1 MHTNEEKLTLS
12 NLGNG
17 AAVELFGIELRRVLK
32 DVMDPNTD
40 PKAVREI
47 TLKVAFKPGE
57 DRELVPMGLK
67 AQSKLA
73 GSRIFMSKVIIGR
86 NQGRVEARE
95 FRSGQR
101 ELFDGEDNVIPIE
114 NGGAE

>member
-47 TLKVAFKPGE
+47 TLKTANWCPW
-57 DRELVPMGLK
+57 
-67 AQSKLA
+67 A
-73 GSRIFMSKVIIGR
+73 
-86 NQGRVEARE
+86 
-95 FRSGQR
+95 
-101 ELFDGEDNVIPIE
+101 
-114 NGGAE
+114 